1 MQDDTGNRHWLRT
14 FFLLGRSEG
23 QLRIMGNTKVL
34 IFWTLILGPWWGWT
48 VGLFVLLESSRLFI
62 MFLRSGPR
70 GTRRLLSL
78 HYRALCNTRHKNNN
92 NSHKSL
98 YIQLDIVSY
107 IVEMIFCNDR
117 TRKIY
122 LKIISLLLSVD
133 RKTTAP

>member
-1 MQDDTGNRHWLRT
+1 MKWLSVVGERVSAIDYKH
-14 FFLLGRSEG
+14 FFCMDR
-23 QLRIMGNTKVL
+23 V
-34 IFWTLILGPWWGWT
+34 
-48 VGLFVLLESSRLFI
+48 
-62 MFLRSGPR
+62 
-70 GTRRLLSL
+70 
-78 HYRALCNTRHKNNN
+78 RALCNTRHKNNN